1 VLPWR
6 VKLCDPHGVFIQRNS
21 DVLHDVGIDSTQGFA
36 GATSKVWIE
45 WRQGV
50 TATDSGRAAVGCVD
64 GEARSAISA
73 ALSVMIKAA
82 SSITGLVLSEC

>member
-50 TATDSGRAAVGCVD
+50 TATDSGRAAVGCV
-64 GEARSAISA
+64 GRLVYHWARTQRM
-73 ALSVMIKAA
+73 L
-82 SSITGLVLSEC
+82 TGSFLYHIAFSNLG